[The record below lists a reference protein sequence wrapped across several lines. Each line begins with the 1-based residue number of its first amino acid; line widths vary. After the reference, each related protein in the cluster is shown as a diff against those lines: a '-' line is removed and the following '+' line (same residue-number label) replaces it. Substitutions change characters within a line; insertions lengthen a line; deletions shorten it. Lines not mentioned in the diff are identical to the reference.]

1 MKNIHILPTDKP
13 SRLYI
18 GDNQNFVFGFTQT
31 SIQSRN
37 DCFTN
42 QHIYITS
49 DEEIKEGN
57 WVLNISNDKI
67 FKQDNSKPDTYT
79 LSFWRKIIL
88 TTDQDLIKDG
98 VQSIDDDFL
107 EWFVKN
113 PSCEEIEVEHAPDGV
128 FYYKDKDDIPYGCYK
143 ILIPKE
149 EPKHLGQITEKGI
162 IDIIGNCANCGVEF
176 HIHKDIPKS
185 TQQIID
191 EDFNGGLTMGQI
203 IPKEEPKQESY
214 ICPHTKSQCYDECCV
229 SAEDCHIK
237 AQISILSNA
246 PIDEIGAIAA
256 GLCEHLEAKEQSMFI
271 AGFQECAKWMQQE
284 QRYNEEDVKN
294 AFLDGWQLRDGDLP
308 FPKAKKEWFEQF
320 KNK

>member
-1 MKNIHILPTDKP
+1 MKNIHVLPTDKP
-13 SRLYI
+13 SRLIIYSTLLNEFRLL
-18 GDNQNFVFGFTQT
+18 DEPYDDWKHK
-31 SIQSRN
+31 RN
-37 DCFTN
+37 
-42 QHIYITS
+42 IYITN
-49 DEEIKEGN
+49 DEEIKDVRPHDGKWQLESGLI
-57 WVLNISNDKI
+57 LNKFPNYLTD
-67 FKQDNSKPDTYT
+67 
-79 LSFWRKIIL
+79 LSECKLVII